1 MCILDTMATRTDTV
15 NRALALRS
23 AAAWVAPILI
33 ALALITAAA
42 QVAHTQAPDVSAKPV
57 STAKPDK
64 ADVKK
69 AKTTYEQGIQ
79 AERQQ
84 DWDAAYT
91 AYTDASNLVPSN
103 REYALRREIAK
114 SRLVQSKVD
123 AAERDAISGRMDDAR
138 KQLLSASFLDPL
150 NPAVR
155 ARLAELAIAE
165 AADLPKPPVAELS
178 GEPRLEYQTGTRNFD
193 YRGDTQ
199 GAYEELG
206 RQFGLQV
213 AFDVDLHSRQIR
225 FHYDDLDFPTAARLL
240 GDMTGT
246 FWRAL
251 TPRLFFVTENSPQ
264 KRKDYDASVVRTV
277 LLPASETPEQMT
289 EMTRMVREVA
299 GITRAD
305 LDVHARTLTLRS
317 SPQAVALAAN
327 LIDDLE
333 QPTGELILEIE
344 ILEVDRTASLNLG
357 ITPPQSSQVFTVSS
371 QQIQQAAASEEGL
384 IDVIEQVLGTS
395 TPNVIAFGGGA
406 TTFFATLPGASA
418 NFAQMLSLVRQGRRI
433 LLRAQDGQPAT
444 FFVGDRIPVSLSTFS
459 PSLLNGS
466 LSSTTGAIA
475 NPLVNYATGN
485 SPSFIATSI
494 LRANSSIDGTF
505 NDLIVANS
513 ADNTVSVLL
522 GNGDGTFANQ
532 VVYPLGAATDTDP
545 VWIATGAFDAT
556 NNPNIDLAV
565 ANKGSNTVS
574 ILLGQQDTTGTA
586 TGTFTAAADVATGKG
601 PVCVVAADFHDI
613 AATGFLDL
621 AVANQTDDTITIHQ
635 GNGDGT
641 FKPPTVVQL
650 PPGYEPTSLAT
661 GNFTNSGHT
670 DLVVTEASTVS
681 TNAGLVEILLGN
693 GDGTFSQ
700 APQSP
705 YVVGNTPSFV
715 AIADYNS
722 DGVPDLAIANSGAP
736 STATDGTA
744 VTGNSVSVLF
754 GNPNPNQV
762 DTGNGTFTTPTAYA
776 AGTGPTSI
784 AVADYNQ
791 DGFPDLAMS
800 DSLDNAVTILFNE
813 GTGVFTSSIPEIPVG
828 AGPVSIVTADFNGDG
843 IPDAATADNGAAEA
857 TVILNS
863 AALLGALGNG
873 ASSEGT
879 PFPGAQYL
887 DIGLKVKATPRI
899 HPDNDVTLDLSF
911 EISSVTAQS
920 YNAIPVISNEAVQQT
935 VRLKEN
941 ETAMVAGFRE
951 TQLSNAITGN
961 PGIAD
966 IPGVGLL
973 DQDQNKQNQDTQ
985 LLILVT
991 PRLVR
996 IPLRKDHVIYAGP
1009 GSLEGP
1015 GGGGG
1020 EAAPV
1025 FVPPPA
1031 QQAPPGPAAP
1041 PAEPGPTPAPA
1052 PAVPAPPPAVPQPA
1066 PQQ

>member
-1 MCILDTMATRTDTV
+1 MATRTDSADCS
-15 NRALALRS
+15 RASRAIH
-23 AAAWVAPILI
+23 AWTRPILAPIII
-33 ALALITAAA
+33 ATFLAPLAR
-42 QVAHTQAPDVSAKPV
+42 TQAPAQSPEPV

-64 ADVKK
+64 ADAKK
-69 AKTTYEQGIQ
+69 AKAAYEQGTR
-79 AERQQ
+79 AERLQ

-91 AYTDASNLVPSN
+91 AYTDAANWAPAN

-123 AAERDAISGRMDDAR
+123 TAERDAISGRLDDAR
-138 KQLLSASFLDPL
+138 KQLISASFLDPL
-150 NPAVR
+150 SPAVR
-155 ARLAELAIAE
+155 GRLAQLAIAE
-165 AADLPKPPVAELS
+165 AGQLPKTAVVELT
-178 GEPRLEYQTGTRNFD
+178 GEPHLEYQTGHRNFD

-206 RQFGLQV
+206 RQFGVEV

-225 FHYDDLDFPTAARLL
+225 FRYDDLDFPTAARLL

-246 FWRAL
+246 FWRTLA
-251 TPRLFFVTENSPQ
+251 PRLFFVTESTPQ
-264 KRKDYDASVVRTV
+264 KRKEYEASVVRTI

-289 EMTRMVREVA
+289 EITRLVREVA
-299 GITRAD
+299 GITRSD
-305 LDVHARTLTLRS
+305 LDVSSRTLTLRA
-317 SPQAVALAAN
+317 SPQAVALAAD

-333 QPTGELILEIE
+333 RPTGELILEIE
-344 ILEVDRTASLNLG
+344 ILEVDRTNALQLG

-395 TPNVIAFGGGA
+395 TPNVIAFGGGV

-418 NFAQMLSLVRQGRRI
+418 NFAQMLSLVRHGRRI

-466 LSSTTGAIA
+466 LNSSSAIA

-485 SPSFIATSI
+485 SPSFVATDI
-494 LRANSSIDGTF
+494 LRANSTLDGTF
-505 NDLIVANS
+505 YDLIVANS

-522 GNGDGTFANQ
+522 GNGDGTFENQ
-532 VVYPLGAATDTDP
+532 VAYTLGASTDTDP
-545 VWIATGAFDAT
+545 VWIATGSFDAT
-556 NNPNIDLAV
+556 NNANLDLAV
-565 ANKGSNTVS
+565 ADKGSNTVS
-574 ILLGQQDTTGTA
+574 ILLGQQDSTGTA
-586 TGTFTAAADVATGKG
+586 TGTFVAGTDVPTGKA

-613 AATGFLDL
+613 AATGFLDI
-621 AVANQTDDTITIHQ
+621 AVANQTDDTITVFQ

-641 FKPPTVVQL
+641 FKPPTLVQL
-650 PPGYEPTSLAT
+650 PPGFEPTSLAT

-670 DLVVTEASTVS
+670 DLVVTEQSTVS
-681 TNAGLVEILLGN
+681 NNAGIVQILLGN

-700 APQSP
+700 APLSP
-705 YVVGNTPSFV
+705 YVVGNTPAFV
-715 AIADYNS
+715 ATGDFNG
-722 DGVPDLAIANSGAP
+722 DGVTDLAIANSGAP
-736 STATDGTA
+736 ATSTTGTL
-744 VTGNSVSVLF
+744 VTGNSVSILF

-762 DTGNGTFTTPTAYA
+762 DVGNGTFTAPTAYA

-800 DSLDNAVTILFNE
+800 DTTDNAVTILFNE
-813 GTGVFTSSIPEIPVG
+813 GTGIFTSTIPEIPVG
-828 AGPVSIVTADFNGDG
+828 TDPVSIVTADFNGDG
-843 IPDAATADNGAAEA
+843 RPDAATADNGAAEA

-863 AALLGALGNG
+863 IDLFGSGLP
-873 ASSEGT
+873 SEGT

-911 EISSVTAQS
+911 EISSLAGQS
-920 YNAIPVISNEAVQQT
+920 FNAIPVITNEAVQQT
-935 VRLKEN
+935 VRLKQN
-941 ETAMVAGFRE
+941 ETAIVAGFRE

-961 PGIAD
+961 PGIAE

-973 DQDQNKQNQDTQ
+973 DQDQNNQKQDSQ

-996 IPLRKDHVIYAGP
+996 LARRKDHVVYAGQ

-1015 GGGGG
+1015 GGG

-1025 FVPPPA
+1025 FTTPPG
-1031 QQAPPGPAAP
+1031 QQAPAGPAPPP
-1041 PAEPGPTPAPA
+1041 PAEPAPA
-1052 PAVPAPPPAVPQPA
+1052 QPPPAPQPA

>member
-1 MCILDTMATRTDTV
+1 MATRTDIA
-15 NRALALRS
+15 NRARALRS
-23 AAAWVAPILI
+23 THAWVSPVLL
-33 ALALITAAA
+33 ALALITALA
-42 QVAHTQAPDVSAKPV
+42 QVAHTQAQEVSSKPV
-57 STAKPDK
+57 PTAKPDK

-69 AKTTYEQGIQ
+69 AKTTYEEGIRD
-79 AERQQ
+79 ERQQ
-84 DWDAAYT
+84 DWDNAYT
-91 AYTDASNLVPSN
+91 AYTDAANLAPSN

-123 AAERDAISGRMDDAR
+123 AAERDAISGRLDDAR

-150 NPAVR
+150 SPAVR
-155 ARLAELAIAE
+155 ARLAQLATAE
-165 AADLPKPPVAELS
+165 VAELPKPPVAELA
-178 GEPRLEYQTGTRNFD
+178 GEPRLEYQTGRRNFD

-246 FWRAL
+246 FWRPL
-251 TPRLFFVTENSPQ
+251 TPRLFFVTENNPQ
-264 KRKDYDASVVRTV
+264 KRKDYEASVVRTV

-289 EMTRMVREVA
+289 EITRMVREVA
-299 GITRAD
+299 GITRSD
-305 LDVHARTLTLRS
+305 LDVHARTLTLRA
-317 SPQAVALAAN
+317 SPAAVALAAN

-357 ITPPQSSQVFTVSS
+357 ITPPQSSQVFTVST

-466 LSSTTGAIA
+466 LSSTGAIV

-494 LRANSSIDGTF
+494 LRDNSTVGTF

-532 VVYPLGAATDTDP
+532 VVYPLGAPTDTDP
-545 VWIATGAFDAT
+545 VWIATGSFDAT

-586 TGTFTAAADVATGKG
+586 TGTFALAADVATGKG
-601 PVCVVAADFHDI
+601 PVCVVAADFHDL

-670 DLVVTEASTVS
+670 DLVVTEAPAVS
-681 TNAGLVEILLGN
+681 ANAGIVQILLGN

-705 YVVGNTPSFV
+705 YVVGNTPAFV
-715 AIADYNS
+715 ATGDFNS
-722 DGVPDLAIANSGAP
+722 DGVTDLAIANSGAP
-736 STATDGTA
+736 SAATDGTV
-744 VTGNSVSVLF
+744 VTGNSVSILL

-762 DTGNGTFTTPTAYA
+762 DAGNGTFTTPTAYA

-800 DSLDNAVTILFNE
+800 DSLDNAVSILFNE
-813 GTGVFTSSIPEIPVG
+813 GTGIFTSSIPEIPVG
-828 AGPVSIVTADFNGDG
+828 TDPVSIVTADFNGDG

-863 AALLGALGNG
+863 ASLLGSLGSG
-873 ASSEGT
+873 SSSEGT
-879 PFPGAQYL
+879 QFPGAQYL

-911 EISSVTAQS
+911 EISSVTSTS

-935 VRLKEN
+935 VRLKQN

-951 TQLSNAITGN
+951 TQLSNAITGT

-996 IPLRKDHVIYAGP
+996 LPQHKDHVIYAGP

-1020 EAAPV
+1020 ETAPV
-1025 FVPPPA
+1025 VVPPPA

-1041 PAEPGPTPAPA
+1041 PAEPAPAPA
-1052 PAVPAPPPAVPQPA
+1052 PAPPVAAPQPA

>member
-1 MCILDTMATRTDTV
+1 M
-15 NRALALRS
+15 S
-23 AAAWVAPILI
+23 
-33 ALALITAAA
+33 
-42 QVAHTQAPDVSAKPV
+42 SKPV

-69 AKTTYEQGIQ
+69 AKTTYEEGMR

-84 DWDAAYT
+84 DWDTAYT
-91 AYTDASNLVPSN
+91 AYTDAANLAPSN

-123 AAERDAISGRMDDAR
+123 AAERDAISGRLHEAR

-150 NPAVR
+150 SPAVR
-155 ARLAELAIAE
+155 ARLAQLATAE
-165 AADLPKPPVAELS
+165 AAELPKPPVAELA
-178 GEPRLEYQTGTRNFD
+178 GEPRLEYQTGRRNFD

-246 FWRAL
+246 FWRPL
-251 TPRLFFVTENSPQ
+251 TPRLFFVTENNPQ
-264 KRKDYDASVVRTV
+264 KRKDYEASVVRTV

-289 EMTRMVREVA
+289 EITRMVREVA
-299 GITRAD
+299 GITRSD
-305 LDVHARTLTLRS
+305 LDVHARTLTLRA
-317 SPQAVALAAN
+317 SPAAVALAAN

-357 ITPPQSSQVFTVSS
+357 ITPPQSSQVFTVST

-466 LSSTTGAIA
+466 LSSTGAIA

-494 LRANSSIDGTF
+494 LRANSAVDGTF

-532 VVYPLGAATDTDP
+532 VVYPLGATTDTDP
-545 VWIATGAFDAT
+545 VWIATGSFDAT

-586 TGTFTAAADVATGKG
+586 TGTFTSAADVPTGKG
-601 PVCVVAADFHDI
+601 PVSVVAADFHDL

-650 PPGYEPTSLAT
+650 PPGFEPTSLAT

-681 TNAGLVEILLGN
+681 TNAGLVQILLGN

-705 YVVGNTPSFV
+705 YVVGNTPAFV
-715 AIADYNS
+715 ATGDFNS
-722 DGVPDLAIANSGAP
+722 DGVTDLAIANSGAP
-736 STATDGTA
+736 STATDGTV
-744 VTGNSVSVLF
+744 VTGNSVSILL

-800 DSLDNAVTILFNE
+800 DSLDNAVSILFNE
-813 GTGVFTSSIPEIPVG
+813 GTGIFTSSIPEIPVG
-828 AGPVSIVTADFNGDG
+828 TDPVSIVTADFNGEG

-863 AALLGALGNG
+863 ASLLGSLGSG
-873 ASSEGT
+873 SSSEGT
-879 PFPGAQYL
+879 QFPGAQYL

-911 EISSVTAQS
+911 EISSVTSTS

-935 VRLKEN
+935 VRLKQN
-941 ETAMVAGFRE
+941 ETAIVAGFRE
-951 TQLSNAITGN
+951 TQLSNAITGT

-973 DQDQNKQNQDTQ
+973 DRDQNKQNQDTQ

-996 IPLRKDHVIYAGP
+996 LPQRKDHVIYAGP

-1041 PAEPGPTPAPA
+1041 PAELAPAPA
-1052 PAVPAPPPAVPQPA
+1052 PPAAAPQPA
-1066 PQQ
+1066 PRQ